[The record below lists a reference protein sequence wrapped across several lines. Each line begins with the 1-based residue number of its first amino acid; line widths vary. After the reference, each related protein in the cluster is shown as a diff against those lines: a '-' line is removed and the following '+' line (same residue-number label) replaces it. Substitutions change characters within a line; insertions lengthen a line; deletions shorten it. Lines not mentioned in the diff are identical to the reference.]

1 MTTDELIR
9 DIKKDL
15 RASMNGILSAQM
27 RNVGMP
33 YKLVFGVELPRLQT
47 IAAGYQPNRQLA
59 QALWNQSIREC
70 KILAAMLMPRNEMLP
85 EMAEIWVDEIPAP
98 EIAQM
103 LCMYCLSKEKWAAE
117 KALEYSP
124 DFIDINMG
132 CPAPKVA
139 SSGGGA
145 LLMKNPVLAA
155 EIVRAV
161 ADASTVPVTV
171 KMRSGWDDNN
181 INAVELAKRCEQ
193 AGAAAITVHGRTK
206 VQMYAPPVNRN
217 IIKQVKDA
225 VSIPVIGNGD
235 VIDGV
240 SAAKMMEET
249 GCDMVM
255 VGRGALGRPWV
266 FAEINAYL
274 DHEVILPEPP
284 VAQKMAVM
292 LKHIEKICQY
302 KGEFVGIREA
312 RKHAAWYTK
321 GLHGAANY
329 RARIGLISSIEEL
342 QQIAL
347 ELIEQSI

>member
-1 MTTDELIR
+1 MKIGNLVINDKASLAPMAGVADRAFRELCR
-9 DIKKDL
+9 
-15 RASMNGILSAQM
+15 GY
-27 RNVGMP
+27 G
-33 YKLVFGVELPRLQT
+33 
-47 IAAGYQPNRQLA
+47 AAYTV
-59 QALWNQSIREC
+59 C
-70 KILAAMLMPRNEMLP
+70 
-85 EMAEIWVDEIPAP
+85 EMASAKGISLGDKKSAELLYISETERPAGSQIFGNSP
-98 EIAQM
+98 ETMAI
-103 LCMYCLSKEKWAAE
+103 AAE

-145 LLMKNPVLAA
+145 LLMKDPINSAK
-155 EIVRAV
+155 IVEAV
-161 ADASTVPVTV
+161 VKAVNVPVTV
-171 KMRSGWDDNN
+171 KMRSVWDDTN
-181 INAVELAKRCEQ
+181 INAVELAKRCED

-206 VQMYAPPVNRN
+206 VQMYAPPVNID
-217 IIKQVKDA
+217 IIRLVKEA

-235 VIDGV
+235 VVDGK

-266 FAEINAYL
+266 FQEINAYL
-274 DHEVILPEPP
+274 NHEVILPEPS
-284 VAQKMAVM
+284 VTQKMHVM
-292 LKHIEKICQY
+292 LKHVEKICEY
-302 KGEFVGIREA
+302 KGERVGIREA

-329 RARIGLISSIEEL
+329 RARMGLISSIEEL

-347 ELIEQSI
+347 ELIEQN

>member
-1 MTTDELIR
+1 MKLGNLEITEKAALAPLAGVADRAFRELCRGYGAAYTVCEMASAKGISLG
-9 DIKKDL
+9 DKKSAEL
-15 RASMNGILSAQM
+15 LSITETERPAGSQI
-27 RNVGMP
+27 
-33 YKLVFGVELPRLQT
+33 FGNSPET
-47 IAAGYQPNRQLA
+47 MAIAA
-59 QALWNQSIREC
+59 
-70 KILAAMLMPRNEMLP
+70 K
-85 EMAEIWVDEIPAP
+85 
-98 EIAQM
+98 
-103 LCMYCLSKEKWAAE
+103 
-117 KALEYSP
+117 KALEFNP

-145 LLMKNPVLAA
+145 LLMKDPVLAA
-155 EIVRAV
+155 NIVKAV
-161 ADASTVPVTV
+161 AEVSTVPVTV

-181 INAVELAKRCEQ
+181 INAVELAKRCED

-206 VQMYAPPVNRN
+206 VQMYAPPVNTD
-217 IIKQVKDA
+217 IIRQVKQA

-235 VIDGV
+235 VVDGI
-240 SAAKMMEET
+240 SAARLMEET

-266 FAEINAYL
+266 FSQINAYL
-274 DHEVILPEPP
+274 DHEVILPDPP
-284 VAQKMAVM
+284 VVERMRVM
-292 LKHIEKICQY
+292 LKHIEALCEY
-302 KGEFVGIREA
+302 KGERVGIREA

-347 ELIEQSI
+347 ELIEQNR

>member
-1 MTTDELIR
+1 MKIGNLVINDKASLAPMAGVADRAFRELCR
-9 DIKKDL
+9 GYG
-15 RASMNGILSAQM
+15 ASYT
-27 RNVGMP
+27 V
-33 YKLVFGVELPRLQT
+33 
-47 IAAGYQPNRQLA
+47 
-59 QALWNQSIREC
+59 C
-70 KILAAMLMPRNEMLP
+70 
-85 EMAEIWVDEIPAP
+85 EMASAKGISLGDRKSAELLSITETERPAGSQIFGNSP
-98 EIAQM
+98 ETMAVAAQ
-103 LCMYCLSKEKWAAE
+103 

-145 LLMKNPVLAA
+145 LLMKDPVNSAK
-155 EIVRAV
+155 IVEAV
-161 ADASTVPVTV
+161 VKAVNVPVTV
-171 KMRSGWDDNN
+171 KMRSGWDDSN

-206 VQMYAPPVNRN
+206 VQMYAPPVNID
-217 IIKQVKDA
+217 IIRLVKEA

-235 VIDGV
+235 IVDGK

-266 FAEINAYL
+266 FQEINAYL
-274 DHEVILPEPP
+274 NHEVILPEPS
-284 VAQKMAVM
+284 VTQKMHVM
-292 LKHIEKICQY
+292 LKHIEKICEY
-302 KGEFVGIREA
+302 KGERVGIREA

-347 ELIEQSI
+347 ELIEQNL

>member
-1 MTTDELIR
+1 MKLGNLEIAEKAALAPLAGVADRAFRELCRGYGAAYTVCEMASAKGISLG
-9 DIKKDL
+9 DKKSAEL
-15 RASMNGILSAQM
+15 LSITPTERPAGSQI
-27 RNVGMP
+27 
-33 YKLVFGVELPRLQT
+33 FGNSPET
-47 IAAGYQPNRQLA
+47 MAIAA
-59 QALWNQSIREC
+59 
-70 KILAAMLMPRNEMLP
+70 K
-85 EMAEIWVDEIPAP
+85 
-98 EIAQM
+98 
-103 LCMYCLSKEKWAAE
+103 
-117 KALEYSP
+117 KALEYKP

-145 LLMKNPVLAA
+145 LLMKKPILAA
-155 EIVRAV
+155 DIVKAV
-161 ADASTVPVTV
+161 AEVSTVPVTV

-181 INAVELAKRCEQ
+181 INAVELAKRCED

-206 VQMYAPPVNRN
+206 VQMYAPPVNTD
-217 IIKQVKDA
+217 IIRQVKQA

-235 VIDGV
+235 VVDGL
-240 SAAKMMEET
+240 SAAKLMEET

-266 FAEINAYL
+266 FSQINAYL

-284 VAQKMAVM
+284 VIERMRVM
-292 LKHIEKICQY
+292 LKHIEALCEY
-302 KGEFVGIREA
+302 KGERVGIREA

-347 ELIEQSI
+347 ELIEQNK

>member
-1 MTTDELIR
+1 MKLGNLEITEKAALAPLAGVADRAFRELCRGYGAAYTVCEMASAKGISLG
-9 DIKKDL
+9 DKKSAEL
-15 RASMNGILSAQM
+15 LSITPTERPAGSQI
-27 RNVGMP
+27 
-33 YKLVFGVELPRLQT
+33 FGNSPET
-47 IAAGYQPNRQLA
+47 MAIAA
-59 QALWNQSIREC
+59 
-70 KILAAMLMPRNEMLP
+70 K
-85 EMAEIWVDEIPAP
+85 
-98 EIAQM
+98 
-103 LCMYCLSKEKWAAE
+103 
-117 KALEYSP
+117 KALEFNP

-145 LLMKNPVLAA
+145 LLMKDPILAA
-155 EIVRAV
+155 SIVKAV
-161 ADASTVPVTV
+161 AEVSTVPVTV

-181 INAVELAKRCEQ
+181 INAVELAKRCED

-206 VQMYAPPVNRN
+206 VQMYAPPVNTD
-217 IIKQVKDA
+217 IIRQVKQE

-235 VIDGV
+235 VVDGI
-240 SAAKMMEET
+240 SAARLMEET

-266 FAEINAYL
+266 FSQINAYL
-274 DHEVILPEPP
+274 DHEVLLPDPP
-284 VAQKMAVM
+284 VIERMRVM
-292 LKHIEKICQY
+292 LKHIEVLCEY
-302 KGEFVGIREA
+302 KGERVGIREA

-347 ELIEQSI
+347 ELIEQN

>member
-1 MTTDELIR
+1 MKIGTLEITEKAALAPMAGVADRAFRELCRSYGAAYTVCEMASAKGISLG
-9 DIKKDL
+9 DKKSAEL
-15 RASMNGILSAQM
+15 LSITEPERPTGSQI
-27 RNVGMP
+27 
-33 YKLVFGVELPRLQT
+33 FGNSPET
-47 IAAGYQPNRQLA
+47 MAIAA
-59 QALWNQSIREC
+59 
-70 KILAAMLMPRNEMLP
+70 K
-85 EMAEIWVDEIPAP
+85 
-98 EIAQM
+98 
-103 LCMYCLSKEKWAAE
+103 

-145 LLMKNPVLAA
+145 LLMKNPVASA
-155 EIVRAV
+155 EIVKAV
-161 ADASTVPVTV
+161 VNASTVPVTV
-171 KMRSGWDDNN
+171 KMRAGWDDSN

-206 VQMYAPPVNRN
+206 VQMYAPPV
-217 IIKQVKDA
+217 IIDIIRQVKEA

-235 VIDGV
+235 ITDGPT
-240 SAAKMMEET
+240 AAKMLEET

-274 DHEVILPEPP
+274 NHESILPEPP
-284 VAQKMAVM
+284 VSQRMLVM
-292 LKHIEKICQY
+292 LKHIEKICEY
-302 KGEFVGIREA
+302 KGERIGIREA

-329 RARIGLISSIEEL
+329 RARIGLIDSLDEL
-342 QQIAL
+342 REIVF
-347 ELIEQSI
+347 ELVSQNT